1 MIRRDDPTL
10 RKPLGK
16 DVGETYGEHMKH
28 ITFGD
33 KSLLV
38 GDQATDLLLQ
48 YASLLASESNADT
61 VTLRAI
67 GPDGNETEATFLL
80 DTGVPLMAETTISSL
95 PELDNAEAVA
105 YMQERIMLLSSPP
118 PVRPHDE
125 TMPENYE
132 DLNL

>member
-1 MIRRDDPTL
+1 M

-16 DVGETYGEHMKH
+16 SASGTYREHMKH
-28 ITFGD
+28 VTFGD
-33 KSLLV
+33 KSLLI
-38 GDQATDLLLQ
+38 GDQATDLLLE
-48 YASLLASESNADT
+48 YASLLATESKADT

-67 GPDGNETEATFLL
+67 SPDGNETEATFLL
-80 DTGVPLMAETTISSL
+80 DSGVALIAETTISSL
-95 PELDNAEAVA
+95 PDLDNADAVA